1 MSDEFYTVGEDFETM
16 GAMGQT
22 IVAPP
27 GRATATP
34 RGAIVPRQVV
44 TPGGQTVAPGA
55 QYLPMP
61 GRFTMP
67 MLPSLVQ
74 QQALTEPRVRAI
86 VREELEGRLPA
97 WLQNAQ
103 VPGSPA
109 AAELLSPLGLG
120 GGTLTATSPSLTLQA
135 SPQRPFRGERLVID
149 VRRSTGAASVPV
161 IVRALKVGENSQFVG
176 SNGVPADVFR
186 ADAFGVRLAMS
197 PATPG
202 ILIVLALDV
211 GGASIPPGE
220 SIEIAAAIIG
230 RAVWGPAGGS

>member
-16 GAMGQT
+16 GQT

-27 GRATATP
+27 ARGAAAP

-44 TPGGQTVAPGA
+44 APGGQTVVAPGG

-67 MLPSLVQ
+67 MLPSL
-74 QQALTEPRVRAI
+74 QQAGAINESRVRAI

-97 WLQNAQ
+97 WLQASAQ
-103 VPGSPA
+103 VPGSPS

-120 GGTLTATSPSLTLQA
+120 GGTLTSTSPSLQLEA
-135 SPQRPFRGERLVID
+135 SPQRPFRGERLIID
-149 VRRSTGAASVPV
+149 VRRSAGAANIPV
-161 IVRALKVGENSQFVG
+161 VVRALKVGENSQFVG
-176 SNGVPADVFR
+176 SSGVPADVFR
-186 ADAFGVRLAMS
+186 PDAFGVRLAMS
-197 PATPG
+197 AATPG
-202 ILIVLALDV
+202 ILIVLALDAGATIPV
-211 GGASIPPGE
+211 GETIDIS
-220 SIEIAAAIIG
+220 AAIIG